1 MLRLEVRCKRVVSQ
15 HTDNPFVQ
23 PSPLIHFTELTYTRE
38 MINDDKSPNIPIED
52 GDAAKRTSFRW
63 GKVGGLLIVMAI
75 IAVVCY
81 QFGDRLSLSYFAER
95 EVQLRQWKSSAPVL
109 TAAVAVAICVAV
121 TGLSLPSAAVL
132 TLVCG
137 WYFGFWDGLAV
148 ASSGSTMGATMS
160 FLLSR
165 YFFRDWVQ
173 SSMQSRLVGI
183 NAALNRE
190 GAFYLF
196 TLRLIPIVPFFV
208 VNAVMGLTN
217 IRAMTFAWVSLIGT
231 LPGTAV
237 YVYAGSTVPSLQVLA
252 KDGIGKILSWQL
264 ILAIVL
270 LGFFPLVMKKL
281 LTLFSNQQI
290 AHENP

>member
-1 MLRLEVRCKRVVSQ
+1 
-15 HTDNPFVQ
+15 
-23 PSPLIHFTELTYTRE
+23 
-38 MINDDKSPNIPIED
+38 MIYDDKSPNVPIED
-52 GDAAKRTSFRW
+52 GDTAKGTRFRW
-63 GKVGGLLIVMAI
+63 GKVGGLLIVTAI
-75 IAVVCY
+75 IAAVYY

-109 TAAVAVAICVAV
+109 TAAVAVAIYVAV
-121 TGLSLPSAAVL
+121 TGLSLPGAAVL

-173 SSMQSRLVGI
+173 NSMRSRLVGI

-208 VNAVMGLTN
+208 VNAVMGLTS
-217 IRAMTFAWVSLIGT
+217 IRAITFAWVSLIGM

-264 ILAIVL
+264 LLAFAL
-270 LGFFPLVMKKL
+270 LGLFPLVMKKL
-281 LTLFSNQQI
+281 LALLSKQQI
-290 AHENP
+290 AHEGP